1 MSHTTHQLITD
12 PRRVS
17 GSNMATALD
26 DDVASLLAGLDGDG
40 PAQPPP
46 AKKVKQERHEAG
58 KQLARYAIL
67 STLILTLTL
76 SPSLSHLSV
85 SSATSSMSRDE
96 LAARIRVKQ
105 EAREQQQDDTSSV
118 EAAKRKLANLTN
130 SISLGKN
137 SEAPAPSQAPPQYQ
151 AQASQPPQASMDQ
164 ISARNQEILKQL
176 MVSSTA
182 SSHTSAPQPVTL
194 QSAPQAYNIT
204 SLTQGAILR
213 HIQQSSNTNSI
224 QQQVHAQQQ
233 VQAQQQAQAQQVQQ
247 AQQLQQQQVL
257 QLQQQQQAQLRQQQQ
272 RGPGQPSPQ
281 LQQLVR
287 VHAPP
292 APPHHQAM
300 NRVQMQAGGPA
311 SPPVLHIPEGF
322 HQGLN
327 SQAGG
332 GYSNP
337 TVTSRTHLTPPSD
350 LRHAQPR
357 YQRKH

>member
-1 MSHTTHQLITD
+1 
-12 PRRVS
+12 
-17 GSNMATALD
+17 
-26 DDVASLLAGLDGDG
+26 
-40 PAQPPP
+40 
-46 AKKVKQERHEAG
+46 
-58 KQLARYAIL
+58 
-67 STLILTLTL
+67 
-76 SPSLSHLSV
+76 
-85 SSATSSMSRDE
+85 
-96 LAARIRVKQ
+96 
-105 EAREQQQDDTSSV
+105 
-118 EAAKRKLANLTN
+118 
-130 SISLGKN
+130 
-137 SEAPAPSQAPPQYQ
+137 
-151 AQASQPPQASMDQ
+151 MDQ

-194 QSAPQAYNIT
+194 QAAPQAYNIT

-233 VQAQQQAQAQQVQQ
+233 VQAQQVQQ

-257 QLQQQQQAQLRQQQQ
+257 QLQQQQQAQLRQQQQQQ

-300 NRVQMQAGGPA
+300 SRVQMQAAGPA